1 MGEIAGAAP
10 LAVVIPCFRAA
21 ASVVPV
27 IGAIGDGVSRIYVVD
42 DGCPDATGQTVR
54 EAVRDPRIVVLHND
68 RNLGVGGAVKRG
80 YAEALRDG
88 AAVVV
93 KLDADGQMD
102 PAAIPR
108 LIEPILAGRADY
120 AKGNRFAPRHLM
132 PAAARRGSRSMPA
145 LRRSGNRLLSILHK
159 VVTGYWAVSDP
170 VNGFT
175 AVRASVLRQIDLDRV
190 ANCWFFEMDMLCQLN
205 LIDARVEDVP
215 LPAIYCK
222 EVSNLRLSRVLGSF
236 PALALRRLAR
246 RLWVKHL
253 APQTPVLKQRPE

>member
-1 MGEIAGAAP
+1 MAEGADAAP

-21 ASVVPV
+21 TSVVPV
-27 IGAIGDGVSRIYVVD
+27 IEAISERVSRIYVVD
-42 DGCPDATGQTVR
+42 DGCPDATGRIVR
-54 EAVRDPRIVVLHND
+54 TTVRDPRVVVLHND

-80 YAEALRDG
+80 YEEALRDG

-108 LIEPILAGRADY
+108 LIEPILTGRADY
-120 AKGNRFAPRHLM
+120 TKGNRFAPRRLM
-132 PAAARRGSRSMPA
+132 PPASRRGSRSMPA
-145 LRRSGNRLLSILHK
+145 LRKSGNRLLSVLHK
-159 VVTGYWAVSDP
+159 AVTGYWDVSDP

-175 AVRASVLRQIDLDRV
+175 AVRASVLRRIDLDRV

-215 LPAIYCK
+215 LPAFYCK

-236 PALALRRLAR
+236 PALALHRLAR
-246 RLWVKHL
+246 RLWRKHFAPRTPTL
-253 APQTPVLKQRPE
+253 ARRPE

>member
-1 MGEIAGAAP
+1 MVEVAGVAT

-21 ASVVPV
+21 TSVVRV
-27 IGAIGDGVSRIYVVD
+27 IGAIGDEVSRIYVVD
-42 DGCPDATGQTVR
+42 DGCPDATGKAVR
-54 EAVRDPRIVVLHND
+54 QDVRDPRVVVLHND

-80 YAEALRDG
+80 YTEALRDG
-88 AAVVV
+88 ATVVV

-120 AKGNRFAPRHLM
+120 TKGNRFAPRRLM
-132 PAAARRGSRSMPA
+132 PPAGRQGSRSMPP
-145 LRRSGNRLLSILHK
+145 LRKSGNRLLSVLHR
-159 VVTGYWAVSDP
+159 VVTGYWGVADP

-175 AVRASVLRQIDLDRV
+175 AVRASVLRRIDLDRV
-190 ANCWFFEMDMLCQLN
+190 ADCWFFEMDMLCQLN

-215 LPAIYCK
+215 LPAFYCN
-222 EVSNLRLSRVLGSF
+222 EVSNLRLSRVLGRF
-236 PALALRRLAR
+236 PVLALSRLAR

-253 APQTPVLKQRPE
+253 APQASALAERPE

>member
-1 MGEIAGAAP
+1 MGEIARVAP

-21 ASVVPV
+21 SSIIPV
-27 IGAIGDGVSRIYVVD
+27 IRAIGDGISRIYVVD
-42 DGCPDATGQTVR
+42 DNCPDATGRTVHQR
-54 EAVRDPRIVVLHND
+54 VRDPRVVVLYND

-80 YAEALRDG
+80 YVEALRDG

-108 LIEPILAGRADY
+108 LVEPILAGRADY
-120 AKGNRFAPRHLM
+120 AKGDRFAPRRLM
-132 PAAARRGSRSMPA
+132 PPASRRGSRSMPA
-145 LRRSGNRLLSILHK
+145 LRKGGNRLLSVLHK
-159 VVTGYWAVSDP
+159 MVTGYWDVSDP

-175 AVRASVLRQIDLDRV
+175 AIRASVLRRIDLERV

-205 LIDARVEDVP
+205 LVGARVEDVP
-215 LPAIYCK
+215 FPAFYCK

-236 PALALRRLAR
+236 PALALNRLAR
-246 RLWVKHL
+246 RLWAKYL
-253 APQTPVLKQRPE
+253 APRTPTLTQRPE